1 MAEETNYIYCFMI
14 YIIGH
19 LFGLSALFWV
29 GMWID
34 YDKSGFGFH
43 ERADLEFKFHPI
55 CMALSLVFLNGEAV
69 MIYRGLRFWPKF
81 VTKAIHAVLHT
92 VCFVFMVLGLK
103 AAWDYHDYHRT
114 NGVITPTPNALYPHS
129 WVGLAT
135 ASLYG
140 VQFAGGIVAF
150 YIPSTP
156 MHVRA
161 AFMPVHRS
169 AGLLIFAFSLGAALM
184 GTGEKAAFLQISSGF
199 LSCPQIDNVK
209 ETVVNVNQ
217 FDHDVFFQITEQLD
231 LDPSDV
237 VKPTSVL
244 FNLKVLANPKNT
256 RSLDDRKS
264 GKETERAVKSKPRP
278 LGQASTRKRSSD
290 TKQTKL
296 SPVNRQKNKTPQNET
311 PPKNQTPLEQ
321 KVPSETDLSIVPKNE
336 TDRITTP
343 STTPITTTTSS
354 TTPRSL
360 SNLSSPR
367 SDNQNPKETKNLSR
381 RKVRKPE

>member
-184 GTGEKAAFLQISSGF
+184 GTGEKAAFLLKCKPSNTLCTENLYVNF
-199 LSCPQIDNVK
+199 FALSLLGYGACTIPPNWIR
-209 ETVVNVNQ
+209 
-217 FDHDVFFQITEQLD
+217 
-231 LDPSDV
+231 
-237 VKPTSVL
+237 KPL
-244 FNLKVLANPKNT
+244 
-256 RSLDDRKS
+256 
-264 GKETERAVKSKPRP
+264 
-278 LGQASTRKRSSD
+278 
-290 TKQTKL
+290 
-296 SPVNRQKNKTPQNET
+296 
-311 PPKNQTPLEQ
+311 
-321 KVPSETDLSIVPKNE
+321 PSELPPSQIVQIHPHNNRE
-336 TDRITTP
+336 TLTFKTQVNGDHQD
-343 STTPITTTTSS
+343 SFKTS
-354 TTPRSL
+354 L
-360 SNLSSPR
+360 
-367 SDNQNPKETKNLSR
+367 
-381 RKVRKPE
+381 